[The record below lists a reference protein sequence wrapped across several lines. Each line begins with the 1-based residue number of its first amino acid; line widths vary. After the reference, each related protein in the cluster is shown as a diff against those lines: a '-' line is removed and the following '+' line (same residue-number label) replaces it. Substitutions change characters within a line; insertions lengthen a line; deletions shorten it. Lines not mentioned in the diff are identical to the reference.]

1 MNYFHIDGF
10 HIVGCNAPIE
20 RIAEDPYLSDT
31 KIFYEYIPEEILCR
45 EEGKKQFTE
54 ANKVDLFQY
63 AYLLCQQGIKIE
75 VLYCQGES

>member
-1 MNYFHIDGF
+1 MPRL
-10 HIVGCNAPIE
+10 IVKSSEWIE
-20 RIAEDPYLSDT
+20 QGGDW
-31 KIFYEYIPEEILCR
+31 

-75 VLYCQGES
+75 VLYFQSES